1 MKISKVDSLI
11 ERLEILADNNYYPLE
26 ENKEYNALCRFISHK
41 GINDEVDD
49 DDIMA
54 YYRLILKSIKSYC

>member
-26 ENKEYNALCRFISHK
+26 ENKEYNALCRFISRK